1 MAGSIWDKP
10 FTTPG
15 AQAPLASS
23 NVFFN
28 PQSTYGADRNWNQTP
43 LAGTI
48 REQNPNLAYAQY
60 GQGLGIGDNDTAFNR
75 WFYQQFPR
83 FQNAQGMA
91 ILQNPL
97 MTIDQFMRT
106 LPGLQQLQQQY
117 QSMSPTARGLNFNAN
132 APQVRWIGR

>member
-10 FTTPG
+10 FT
-15 AQAPLASS
+15 ASQAPGPGS
-23 NVFFN
+23 NPFFN
-28 PQSTYGADRNWNQTP
+28 PQSNYGADRDWNSTP

-60 GQGLGIGDNDTAFNR
+60 GQRLGIGDNDSAFNR

-91 ILQNPL
+91 VLENPL
-97 MTIDQFMRT
+97 MTIDQFLATM
-106 LPGLQQLQQQY
+106 PGLDQLRAQF
-117 QSMSPTARGLNFNAN
+117 QSMSPAARGLNYSSM
-132 APQVRWIGR
+132 APSVRWIGR